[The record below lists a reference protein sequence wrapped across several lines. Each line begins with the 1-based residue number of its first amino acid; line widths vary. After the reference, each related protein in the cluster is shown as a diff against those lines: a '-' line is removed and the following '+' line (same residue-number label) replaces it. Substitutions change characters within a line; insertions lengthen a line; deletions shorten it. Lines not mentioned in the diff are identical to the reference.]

1 MTLWRWLNMCKVV
14 LVSHLVTYSR
24 NILWC
29 IIWRNFSK
37 LPFDTYPGRIIVLI
51 ATRKLSCEVKTGEKN
66 GHKMKEHW
74 WSSKYIN
81 HFHAVIVFQFKKWVV
96 DFICIYACVCIFSL
110 SCFHLLLCNKFL
122 PNTIY
127 TNVMCHRLSAVRV
140 EQKQNVRK
148 NLDITNINDSI
159 CIDCN
164 HLTRLSA
171 HTALTTN
178 IWQTFEMISPS
189 ISNCNFNARSL
200 SGLFKIEML

>member
-1 MTLWRWLNMCKVV
+1 MSFQKVESGQIFANSMDDLVTLIEYMQSC
-14 LVSHLVTYSR
+14 SGVTYSR

-29 IIWRNFSK
+29 IIWKNFSK
-37 LPFDTYPGRIIVLI
+37 LPFDTYPGRIIVFI
-51 ATRKLSCEVKTGEKN
+51 ATRKLSCKAKTGEKN

-127 TNVMCHRLSAVRV
+127 TNVMCHRLSADRV

-148 NLDITNINDSI
+148 NRTS
-159 CIDCN
+159 
-164 HLTRLSA
+164 
-171 HTALTTN
+171 
-178 IWQTFEMISPS
+178 QT
-189 ISNCNFNARSL
+189 
-200 SGLFKIEML
+200 